1 VILAVFKIMWLRLWR
16 DKGALI
22 LAFVLPGF
30 IFAIFAAIFSN
41 ASGGSLDLRVS
52 LALSSNSPASI
63 AFSETLQEK
72 ADFTI
77 TTNDSWNV
85 ADVRER
91 VKLGQDDVGL
101 IIDGNVADPSLPS
114 LTIIKDPSREVAA
127 TVLMGQIRQLMAENA
142 NMQAPDIFNE
152 VSALPQGEDNVV
164 TDPSVTYYIGA
175 TAILFL
181 LFSAMQGAAISL
193 DERKS
198 GISDRIL
205 VGFKGATAMLTGKFM
220 FLTFI
225 GTIQAAIIVGVGHF
239 AFDVPIMAQL
249 PALALACT
257 GSAGLAASI
266 ALLVASLSGSTVQ
279 MNTVSTFIVLL
290 FSAIGGSMVPRFMMP
305 DWLQSLGQFT
315 PNHWAIEAFY
325 GILSRGQSIIDLI
338 GVWSILFG
346 GAAIILGLT
355 AFISH
360 RMMRV

>member
-1 VILAVFKIMWLRLWR
+1 VILAIFKIMWLRLWR

-52 LALSSNSPASI
+52 MVLTSDSPASVSF
-63 AFSETLQEK
+63 AETLKDK
-72 ADFTI
+72 ADFTL
-77 TTNDSWNV
+77 TTNEKWNMS
-85 ADVRER
+85 DIMER

-101 IIDGNVADPSLPS
+101 IIDGDIADPSKPS
-114 LTIIKDPSREVAA
+114 LTLIKDPSREVAA
-127 TVLMGQIRQLMAENA
+127 TVLMGQVRQIMAENA
-142 NMQAPDIFNE
+142 DMQAPDMFNE
-152 VSALPQGEDNVV
+152 VSALPQGENNIV

-193 DERKS
+193 DERQT
-198 GISDRIL
+198 GISDRLL
-205 VGFKGATAMLTGKFM
+205 VGPKGAMAMLTGKFL
-220 FLTFI
+220 FLTLI
-225 GTIQAAIIVGVGHF
+225 GTIQAAIIVAVGHF
-239 AFDVPIMAQL
+239 AFHVPVTVQL
-249 PALALACT
+249 PALALACI

-279 MNTVSTFIVLL
+279 MNTVSTFVVLL

-325 GILSRGQSIIDLI
+325 GILARGQSVIDLI
-338 GVWSILFG
+338 DVWGILFG
-346 GAAIILGLT
+346 GTAIILGLA